1 MRHRIS
7 LVLAL
12 VAFAFP
18 MSTFAQKTVSAPK
31 EDQNSL
37 IITFKDGHQKSYLMA
52 DIARIEVNT
61 AQAPVAAI
69 KGQNRFLGKWKVGD
83 GEGNTFYITLEPNG
97 VARKS
102 IGANHGTWTTVEN
115 EARITWDDG
124 WHDAIRKNGTRYE
137 KAAFSAGKSF
147 TDEPDNVT
155 KAENTEAKPL

>member
-1 MRHRIS
+1 MRRRMS
-7 LVLAL
+7 LVLAV
-12 VAFAFP
+12 VAFAIP
-18 MSTFAQKTVSAPK
+18 LSTFAQKAVSAPK

-52 DIARIEVNT
+52 DIARIELNT
-61 AQAPVAAI
+61 ASSVVAG

-83 GEGNTFYITLEPNG
+83 GEGSTFYITLEPDG

-102 IGANHGTWTTVEN
+102 IGANHGTWTTVDN

-137 KAAFSAGKSF
+137 KAAFAAGKSF
-147 TDEPDNVT
+147 TDQPDNVT